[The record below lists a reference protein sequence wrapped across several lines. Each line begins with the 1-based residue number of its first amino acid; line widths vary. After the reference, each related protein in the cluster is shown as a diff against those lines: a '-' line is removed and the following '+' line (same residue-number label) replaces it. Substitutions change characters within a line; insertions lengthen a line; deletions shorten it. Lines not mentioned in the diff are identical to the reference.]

1 MIGPSW
7 LIWPESIND
16 LQLYLFLYTQVLS
29 RIKFKW
35 CLVRVNSAPII
46 IHITIFVV
54 EVILFVLIFSTTLNL
69 YNWWTNIVMHYM
81 TTLNLN
87 TLPIQTYTTNF
98 KISITTIINRFK
110 LEKNLGLPAYVLSYL
125 YIHVYIFCTVI
136 YNEMNSK
143 KITT

>member
-54 EVILFVLIFSTTLNL
+54 EVILFVLIFSTTLNF

-98 KISITTIINRFK
+98 KISITTIINMFK

>member
-110 LEKNLGLPAYVLSYL
+110 LEKNLGLSAYVLSYL